1 MEIPPSLSL
10 CLLLLALP
18 CDGGQFWHI
27 SDLHLDYEYTSG
39 GNMSNW
45 CHTEVDT
52 DTPSINKDIVGPAG
66 NYHCDSPAALVESA
80 LLAMQRFNP
89 NPDFIVWTGDSAP
102 HWRDPSP
109 NEEYIV
115 NVTKKVF
122 TRLDKLFPN
131 ISIIPALGNHDASP
145 PDQFPQYDPVKKT
158 KPDYYLK
165 LWQNGAFG
173 DHIDTEAMETFQQC
187 GFYSKVVSPS
197 NSSMKLKFIVLNTN
211 IYYHDNFSTGA
222 DPCGQLEWLN
232 NTLHNTDI
240 EKEKVF
246 IVAHVSPG
254 SFERNTGQP
263 NFNSP
268 DEFKTAINKQYV
280 QIVTDP
286 INAGKIS
293 AHLYGHLHTDT
304 FRVLLDRA
312 TRREAVGVA
321 FMAGSVTPV
330 VWGKDGVVGVN
341 PTIRLMEYSDEDAKV
356 MEYKEYSL
364 DIIKAAKN
372 ETVNESKE
380 PATADDLKPETEKP
394 RSRRKNA
401 KFLEQTVEHS
411 DDDRTKRDSLDADNP
426 ADDIP
431 SKLPAAA
438 ETEGIAAPKVNTSAP
453 EFNVTAAVPVTL
465 PPVVVAGDEAKN
477 FTDNVSD
484 EAKNFTDDASDEAK
498 KFTDDVSDE
507 AVAANTTNSTNVV
520 ALSNSTV
527 TPNISA
533 DNESK
538 NATQL
543 KDVDSNNTV
552 SIIPT
557 TGDEVNTTGIE
568 TEPDYPTYLSNQW
581 TLLYTAST
589 SFSVPDLSPTS
600 MFSALKMMVDGGHES
615 QIFVNYYEHNTGGHK
630 VEECDETCWREQLCT
645 VSNLVMEELATCL
658 NSNHTDGFYET
669 KQATP
674 APVLVITTPKRRK
687 GFGEGDDDPDNV
699 VHGDLDHDH
708 DGDGEEDHKPE
719 DHSDSDGLDHDHDG
733 DGNDDHDHEDHADNF
748 PVVPEEKEDVSKE
761 KLEDPTS
768 DISSRAVA
776 IFFGVFAVAIL
787 ALVGLMGYKKYRD
800 NRYRNQEFLL
810 TDAVFRYDGYS
821 QLDDA

>member
-27 SDLHLDYEYTSG
+27 SDLHLDYKYTSG

-45 CHTEVDT
+45 CHKEVDT
-52 DTPSINKDIVGPAG
+52 ETPSLNKDIVGPAG

-80 LLAMQRFNP
+80 LLAMQRFHP

-109 NEEYIV
+109 NEEYIL
-115 NVTKKVF
+115 NVTKQVF

-158 KPDYYLK
+158 KPEYYLK

-173 DHIDTEAMETFQQC
+173 DHIDTEAMQTFQQC
-187 GFYSKVVSPS
+187 GFYSKVVSPI

-211 IYYHDNFSTGA
+211 IYYHDNYSTGA
-222 DPCGQLEWLN
+222 DPCAQLDWLN
-232 NTLHNTDI
+232 STLHNTDI

-254 SFERNTGQP
+254 SFERNTGEP

-268 DEFKTAINKQYV
+268 EEFKTAINKQYV

-286 INAGKIS
+286 SNAGKIS

-341 PTIRLMEYSDEDAKV
+341 PTIRLMEFSDEDAKV
-356 MEYKEYSL
+356 MDYKEYSL

-372 ETVNESKE
+372 ERVNGSKE
-380 PATADDLKPETEKP
+380 PATPDDLKPKDPNEKP

-411 DDDRTKRDSLDADNP
+411 NDDRTKRESIDADNP

-431 SKLPAAA
+431 SKLPAADV
-438 ETEGIAAPKVNTSAP
+438 TEAIAAPKVNTTTP
-453 EFNVTAAVPVTL
+453 GQFNVTAAVPVTS
-465 PPVVVAGDEAKN
+465 PPAVDAGDEAKN
-477 FTDNVSD
+477 ITVDASD
-484 EAKNFTDDASDEAK
+484 EAKNFTDDVSDEAK
-498 KFTDDVSDE
+498 KFTEDVSDE
-507 AVAANTTNSTNVV
+507 AVAADSINVAALANST
-520 ALSNSTV
+520 LTQ
-527 TPNISA
+527 NISA
-533 DNESK
+533 DNEGK
-538 NATQL
+538 NSTQL
-543 KDVDSNNTV
+543 KEMDSNKTV
-552 SIIPT
+552 SIAPT
-557 TGDEVNTTGIE
+557 TGDAVNT
-568 TEPDYPTYLSNQW
+568 TEPDYPTYLSTQW
-581 TLLYTAST
+581 TLLYNANT

-600 MFSALKMMVDGGHES
+600 MFSALKMMVKDGHEG

-630 VEECDETCWREQLCT
+630 VEKCDETCWREQLCT

-658 NSNHTDGFYET
+658 NSTDKKEGFYEET
-669 KQATP
+669 KQ
-674 APVLVITTPKRRK
+674 TTPLPLLVSTTRRK
-687 GFGEGDDDPDNV
+687 GFGEGDDDPDHV
-699 VHGDLDHDH
+699 VHGELDHDH
-708 DGDGEEDHKPE
+708 DGDGEEDHKHE
-719 DHSDSDGLDHDHDG
+719 DHLDSDGLDHDHDG
-733 DGNDDHDHEDHADNF
+733 DGNDDHDHQDHADHF
-748 PVVPEEKEDVSKE
+748 PAVPEEKEDVSKE

-787 ALVGLMGYKKYRD
+787 ALVAIMGYKKYRD